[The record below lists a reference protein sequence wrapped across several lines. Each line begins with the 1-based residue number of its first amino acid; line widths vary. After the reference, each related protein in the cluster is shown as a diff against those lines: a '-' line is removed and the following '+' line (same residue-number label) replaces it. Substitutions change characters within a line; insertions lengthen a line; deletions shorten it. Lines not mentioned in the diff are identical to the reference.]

1 MHARRVVLM
10 AGLAALF
17 AGMGA
22 MSPRIGREGDAG
34 RREKLAALEGKAF
47 APQAWAALT
56 EWVGVEGDAPTPDSL
71 KSGGVVAFAFIDSGS
86 AAAMTMLNTLTRMQ
100 RTQGG
105 EGGLSV
111 FAVHPTAGFEELQRL
126 AGEGR
131 VRIPVARDSGG
142 FREEMGADDVPD
154 LYLIDRAGQLR
165 FADIE
170 TRSLPLAVNMLL
182 RENAEEAVANA
193 AAEAA
198 GPVAVRA
205 ASSPSRRAKGKE
217 VAWEAPDATAYAR
230 ASWPAHNSGNLYAN
244 NSQGQRLPVGLGG
257 ERWLTPEQDLSG
269 KVIVLDFWA
278 TWCGPCLAVMPAL
291 DELQKANPDTLAV
304 LGVAGQGENLN
315 TVNAYLRRSKHSYG
329 QLFDEKQA
337 VYKSLQVRAIPHVV
351 VLSTDGVVR
360 WQGNPHLPQFRA
372 AVEQVIREDPGV
384 ASGG

>member
-1 MHARRVVLM
+1 MHARRVVLI
-10 AGLAALF
+10 AGLATAF

-22 MSPRIGREGDAG
+22 LSPRIGREGDAG

-47 APQAWAALT
+47 APEAWKSLT
-56 EWVGVEGDAPTPDSL
+56 EWVGVEGDAPTPDAL

-100 RTQGG
+100 RTQG

-111 FAVHPTAGFEELQRL
+111 FAVHPTAGFEELRRL
-126 AGEGR
+126 ADEGR
-131 VRIPVARDSGG
+131 VRIPVARDAGA

-170 TRSLPLAVNMLL
+170 TRSLPLAVNLLL
-182 RENAEEAVANA
+182 RESVEEAVANA

-198 GPVAVRA
+198 GGAGEAKVAGSDGA
-205 ASSPSRRAKGKE
+205 KPSGGKQG
-217 VAWEAPDATAYAR
+217 APDAAAYAS
-230 ASWPAHNSGNLYAN
+230 AQWPAHNSGELYASN
-244 NSQGQRLPVGLGG
+244 VQGKKLPVPLGG
-257 ERWLTPEQDLSG
+257 ERWLTERQDLSG

-291 DELQKANPDTLAV
+291 DELQKANPGTLAV

-329 QLFDEKQA
+329 QLFDAKQA

-372 AVEQVIREDPGV
+372 AVEQAIKVDPGV
-384 ASGG
+384 GSGA